1 MAKLWGRY
9 RYLPYTP
16 CVHTCIAF
24 SILNIFSK
32 MADLKDI
39 RSTSPAR
46 TPKVQLAAEQLS
58 IGECQIPLKK
68 DTPCQSAKKNPQQD
82 GRRGKIMFRIKLQ
95 THQRLCK
102 GSNKP
107 CMHQD
112 PEIHRDWDRTVF
124 ECLPQKYGSAVDC
137 CRGRGSGCSRPGYGI
152 SPLGGGH
159 H

>member
-82 GRRGKIMFRIKLQ
+82 GRRGKIMFRIKLPTCQRHSAQ
-95 THQRLCK
+95 TKPCAQQETPQRLSQTC
-102 GSNKP
+102 
-107 CMHQD
+107 
-112 PEIHRDWDRTVF
+112 RWVF
-124 ECLPQKYGSAVDC
+124 ECPLWRYGSAVAFH
-137 CRGRGSGCSRPGYGI
+137 RGRGSGCSRPGYGI

-159 H
+159 N